1 MITGNKAK
9 GTALEL
15 GMVKKAFKAGGWG
28 FRAPGSGG
36 FTPNSDVVQR
46 TKLQE
51 ECTIPLSVRH
61 VDFSFKLNYLNAD
74 YVCFFPEWKEV
85 RAVEAKTVRPKKDK
99 NGDRKNAKEVEVVA
113 YYYLTEEQKKDGR
126 YKGMMKKSDF
136 CMELERTWIFARVM
150 AESGAFKIPVRP
162 YLHVRFI
169 KSGTE
174 LFIQIPELLK
184 LRTPADDVLK
194 VVKNASNVIRIEWQR
209 RT

>member
-1 MITGNKAK
+1 MVGNKAK

-36 FTPNSDVVQR
+36 FTPNADVVQR
-46 TKLQE
+46 TRLQE
-51 ECTIPLSVRH
+51 ECTIPISVRCI
-61 VDFSFKLNYLNAD
+61 DLSFKLDYLNAD

-85 RAVEAKTVRPKKDK
+85 RAVEAKTRRLDKKKKDK
-99 NGDRKNAKEVEVVA
+99 GKSAKEENITA
-113 YYYLTEEQKKDGR
+113 LYYLTEEQKKDGQ

-136 CMELERTWIFARVM
+136 CMELERTWIFARVLD
-150 AESGAFKIPVRP
+150 ESGAFKIPVRP

-169 KSGTE
+169 SSGTE
-174 LFIQIPELLK
+174 LFAQIPELIK

-194 VVKNASNVIRIEWQR
+194 IVKDAGNEIRVEWQK

>member
-1 MITGNKAK
+1 MGRKSL

-15 GMVKKAFKAGGWG
+15 GTVKKAFKAGGWG

-36 FTPNSDVVQR
+36 FTPNDDVVQR
-46 TKLQE
+46 SKMQE
-51 ECTIPLSVRH
+51 ECTIPISVRCI
-61 VDFSFKLNYLNAD
+61 DFSFKSDSYLTAD
-74 YVCFFPEWKEV
+74 YVAYLPEWKEI
-85 RAVEAKTVRPKKDK
+85 RAVEAKTVRPKRDKDG
-99 NGDRKNAKEVEVVA
+99 NRKNAKETEVVA
-113 YYYLTEEQKKDGR
+113 YYYLTQEHKKEGQ
-126 YKGMMKKSDF
+126 YHGMMKKSDF
-136 CMELERTWIFARVM
+136 AMELERTWLFARVM
-150 AESGAFKIPVRP
+150 DESDVFKIPVKS

-194 VVKNASNVIRIEWQR
+194 IVKDASNVIRIEWQK

>member
-1 MITGNKAK
+1 MGRKSL

-36 FTPNSDVVQR
+36 FTPNNDVVQR
-46 TKLQE
+46 TKMQE
-51 ECTIPLSVRH
+51 ECTIPISTKSIDL
-61 VDFSFKLNYLNAD
+61 SFKCNYLTAD
-74 YVCFFPEWKEV
+74 YVAYLREWGEV
-85 RAVEAKTVRPKKDK
+85 RAVEAKTVRPKRDKDG
-99 NGDRKNAKEVEVVA
+99 NLKNAKETEVVA
-113 YYYLTEEQKKDGR
+113 YYYLTEEHKKDGKYR
-126 YKGMMKKSDF
+126 GMMKKSDF
-136 CMELERTWIFARVM
+136 CMELERTWLLARVM
-150 AESGAFKIPVRP
+150 DDSGAFKVPVRP

-174 LFIQIPELLK
+174 LFIQVPELLK

-194 VVKNASNVIRIEWQR
+194 VVKDASNVIRIEWQK